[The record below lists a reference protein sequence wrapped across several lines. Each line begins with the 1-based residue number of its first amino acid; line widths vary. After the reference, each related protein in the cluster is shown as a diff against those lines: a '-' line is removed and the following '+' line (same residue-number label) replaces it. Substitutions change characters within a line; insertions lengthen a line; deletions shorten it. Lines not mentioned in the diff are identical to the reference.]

1 MSPRIVSQRVWVLI
15 GPILLGLVLALAP
28 MACTSSERAAQEVY
42 ELAQFEQ
49 KQGNMDH
56 ARKLYQDVVT
66 KYPDTSWAQ
75 KAQTSLSEIAPAQ
88 P

>member
-1 MSPRIVSQRVWVLI
+1 MSTRIVAHRKIPMI
-15 GPILLGLVLALAP
+15 GPLVLGLALALSP
-28 MACTSSERAAQEVY
+28 MACTSSERAAQDAY

-66 KYPDTSWAQ
+66 KYPDTSWAE
-75 KAQTSLSEIAPAQ
+75 KARAGLAELPPAP

>member
-1 MSPRIVSQRVWVLI
+1 MAPRIIPQRILVVI
-15 GPILLGLVLALAP
+15 GPIMLGLVLALSP

-56 ARKLYQDVVT
+56 ARKLYQDILT
-66 KYPDTSWAQ
+66 KYPDTSWAD
-75 KAQTSLSEIAPAQ
+75 KARASLSELPPAQ

>member
-1 MSPRIVSQRVWVLI
+1 MI
-15 GPILLGLVLALAP
+15 GPLVLGLALALSP
-28 MACTSSERAAQEVY
+28 MACASSERAAQDAY

-66 KYPDTSWAQ
+66 KYPGTSWAE
-75 KAQTSLSEIAPAQ
+75 KAQASLSEIAPAQ